1 MSLKELRLKANLTQL
16 QMSKL
21 IGCSLRSYQRWE
33 AGTIATPKPVLR
45 LAEMLIK
52 KWEK

>member
-16 QMSKL
+16 QMAKL
-21 IGCSLRSYQRWE
+21 IGCSPRTYQRWE
-33 AGTIATPKPVLR
+33 AGTIATPKPVLK
-45 LAEMLIK
+45 LAELLME